1 MGGLEVVLSDWW
13 DRIVESTGARMFGL
27 EESEVIERR
36 RYVQHVGREIEVR
49 LFTSLPE
56 HQWAHS

>member
-49 LFTSLPE
+49 LLTSLP
-56 HQWAHS
+56 